1 MLDQNSVIE
10 TLKISL
16 HMEKQATFYFYG
28 FTVNSFNPS
37 ALVRSFRSSL
47 I

>member
-1 MLDQNSVIE
+1 MAMNKKAIG
-10 TLKISL
+10 TLKVCL
-16 HMEKQATFYFYG
+16 HDGNKVTLCFYG

-37 ALVRSFRSSL
+37 VLVRSFRSCL